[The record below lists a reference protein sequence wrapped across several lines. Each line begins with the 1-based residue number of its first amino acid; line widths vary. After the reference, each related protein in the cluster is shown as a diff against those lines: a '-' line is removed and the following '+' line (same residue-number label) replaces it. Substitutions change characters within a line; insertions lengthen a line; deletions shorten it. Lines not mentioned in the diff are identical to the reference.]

1 MIHLQRAQYGAIKLE
16 HCGILFLATPH
27 GGSPKADWNNYVL
40 NMAHATAGVRSEI
53 VDLLKTLGIK
63 SGRDIADFF
72 RLQPVPPFR
81 CLAEGR
87 ETLIKGTFH
96 HVSSFDISVSSK
108 IALRL

>member
-1 MIHLQRAQYGAIKLE
+1 MKHDYLRMKAMIHLQRAQYIGIKLE

-27 GGSPKADWNNYVL
+27 GGSPKADWNSHLVH
-40 NMAHATAGVRSEI
+40 MAHATAGVRPEL
-53 VDLLKTLGIK
+53 VNLLKTLGTK

-96 HVSSFDISVSSK
+96 HVS
-108 IALRL
+108 